1 VASFVAY
8 WLRWPSVEYLIETF
22 TWLWPL
28 CEIFHFVGLILL
40 IGAVGT
46 FDLRLIGFGKGL
58 SPKLLGRLLPWGVTG
73 FILCAVTGFVFVTGI
88 VTNVGTHPYVVLT
101 TNMWLQLKLAFIALA
116 GLNLLTFHLSGMARV
131 VETLGPAD
139 DTPVLARCLGGMSLA
154 LWLGVIYVGRLIP
167 WEL

>member
-1 VASFVAY
+1 
-8 WLRWPSVEYLIETF
+8 
-22 TWLWPL
+22 
-28 CEIFHFVGLILL
+28 
-40 IGAVGT
+40 
-46 FDLRLIGFGKGL
+46 
-58 SPKLLGRLLPWGVTG
+58 VTG

-101 TNMWLQLKLAFIALA
+101 TNLWLQLKLAFIALA

-131 VETLGPAD
+131 VSMLACGRHAHAGPLSRRHLLG
-139 DTPVLARCLGGMSLA
+139 